1 MNNPEKIRI
10 KQKSKSGDRW
20 YDNYVG
26 EVFKV
31 TGGYNDTYDYYE
43 VYALELYDKGIINYS
58 HPRVQKEDAEIV

>member
-1 MNNPEKIRI
+1 MNSPEKIRI

-31 TGGYNDTYDYYE
+31 TGDYKDHYE
-43 VYALELYDKGIINYS
+43 VYALKLYDKGIVNFS
-58 HPRVQKEDAEIV
+58 HPRVQKEDAEIL